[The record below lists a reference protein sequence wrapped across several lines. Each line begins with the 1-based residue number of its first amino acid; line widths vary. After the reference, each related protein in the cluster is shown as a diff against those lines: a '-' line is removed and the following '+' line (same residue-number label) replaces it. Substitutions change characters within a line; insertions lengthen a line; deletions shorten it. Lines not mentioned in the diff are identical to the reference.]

1 MKKMADLYTYGNWSD
16 TFPEFDSEDETKGAL
31 SALQW
36 AYDTYGDSIIYA
48 SSFGIEGIVLIDL
61 ISKVKKDAEIVFLDT
76 GVHFKETY
84 EVIDAIK
91 ERFPD
96 LRIHIKKPDLTLA
109 EQAEKHGDELWKSQP
124 NLCCQ
129 IRKIIPL
136 RESLAPYDAWISG
149 LRREQSESRANTNY
163 FNKDEKFKKV
173 KVCPLIHWSWK
184 EVWRYV
190 YKHDLPYNKLHDQ
203 GYPSIGCEPCTAP
216 AYNVD
221 DLRSGRWAGTQK
233 VECGLH
239 ES

>member
-1 MKKMADLYTYGNWSD
+1 
-16 TFPEFDSEDETKGAL
+16 
-31 SALQW
+31 
-36 AYDTYGDSIIYA
+36 
-48 SSFGIEGIVLIDL
+48 
-61 ISKVKKDAEIVFLDT
+61 
-76 GVHFKETY
+76 
-84 EVIDAIK
+84 
-91 ERFPD
+91 
-96 LRIHIKKPDLTLA
+96 
-109 EQAEKHGDELWKSQP
+109 
-124 NLCCQ
+124 
-129 IRKIIPL
+129 
-136 RESLAPYDAWISG
+136 

>member
-1 MKKMADLYTYGNWSD
+1 MMSVYTYENWPNQ
-16 TFPEFDSEDETKGAL
+16 FPNFDEQDETKGAL
-31 SALQW
+31 KALEW
-36 AYDTYGDSIIYA
+36 AYNHYGDSLIYA

-61 ISKVKKDAEIVFLDT
+61 ISKVKKDAHIVFLDT

-84 EVIDAIK
+84 EVIEAIK
-91 ERFPD
+91 AKFPD
-96 LRIHIKKPDLTLA
+96 LRIQMKKPNLSLQ
-109 EQAEKHGDELWKSQP
+109 EQAEKHGDELWKTEP

-136 RESLAPYDAWISG
+136 KESLAPYDAWISG
-149 LRREQSESRANTNY
+149 LRREQSESRSKTEF

-184 EVWRYV
+184 EIWRYV
-190 YKHDLPYNKLHDQ
+190 YKHNLPYNKLHDQ
-203 GYPSIGCEPCTAP
+203 GYPSIGCEPCTLP
-216 AYNVD
+216 AYNMD
-221 DLRSGRWAGTQK
+221 DLRSGRWAGTKK

>member
-1 MKKMADLYTYGNWSD
+1 MADLYTYENWSD
-16 TFPEFDSEDETKGAL
+16 TFPEFDSEDETKEPFQHCSGRMIPTEIQL
-31 SALQW
+31 S
-36 AYDTYGDSIIYA
+36 DA

-96 LRIHIKKPDLTLA
+96 LRIHMKKPDLTLA

-149 LRREQSESRANTNY
+149 LRREQSRIS
-163 FNKDEKFKKV
+163 
-173 KVCPLIHWSWK
+173 C
-184 EVWRYV
+184 
-190 YKHDLPYNKLHDQ
+190 Q
-203 GYPSIGCEPCTAP
+203 
-216 AYNVD
+216 
-221 DLRSGRWAGTQK
+221 
-233 VECGLH
+233 H
-239 ES
+239 ELF